1 MTDRS
6 DDTDVLAPLAW
17 GLSPA
22 TSSARL
28 RERIVASASAAGR
41 YGIFADRMARLFD
54 LTLDDARDLMR
65 DLEAGVAWKAT
76 PIPGFEMIR
85 VHAGP
90 RCEGAMTMIGRLQPG
105 TVFPAHRHVGEETS
119 FVLEGGF
126 VDTNGVAV
134 GRGGELFKPEGTHH
148 GFVVDLD
155 GVCLAA
161 AVAFGGIAI
170 EP

>member
-6 DDTDVLAPLAW
+6 DDMDVLAPLAW
-17 GLSPA
+17 GLAPTGASE
-22 TSSARL
+22 RL
-28 RERIVASASAAGR
+28 RERILASTGAEGR
-41 YGIFADRMARLFD
+41 YGVFADRMARLFD
-54 LTLDDARDLMR
+54 LPLAKARDLMR
-65 DLEAGVAWKAT
+65 DLERGVAWNAT
-76 PIPGFEMIR
+76 PIPGFEMIKIDT
-85 VHAGP
+85 GP
-90 RCEGAMTMIGRLQPG
+90 RCQGAMTMLARLQPG

-126 VDTNGVAV
+126 VDSHGVAV